1 MKNEEITVPISSGE
15 LIDKISILKIKRN
28 KIANK
33 SLLKLGIK

>member
-28 KIANK
+28 KIAINQN
-33 SLLKLGIK
+33 